1 MKKEPKLRMHHI
13 ELCVSDPNPVAELLH
28 NQLGLRFVGYRE
40 SAQCLQL
47 IFKMEKAT
55 FVVTTRKSLHCQPS
69 DNNNYPDIVFES
81 GLLKKPNKLEVT
93 RDLSEAWTLF
103 CCDSGFSSQERRAQH
118 VDSVFNVAI
127 EVVNIA
133 DCVNSIRDISQD
145 LVLQEVT
152 RCYDSDSELGYVD
165 YAVIKSCCG
174 NVVHTLVQK
183 SEYRGWFL
191 PGFYR
196 VNQDELR
203 ASGNLSANSGIITMS
218 HFDHF
223 TFACR
228 VGESNEIMDWY
239 ERAFGMKR
247 FITNRQ
253 DSELEGLVIGDDVG
267 LRLKV
272 MQFWKCSESGLIST
286 SSPTDDDAYDTL
298 YRNWESEPLKIV
310 IAESL
315 PNLTNTQIEGFIK
328 DHGGPGIQHVGLH
341 TSNMLET
348 VEVMTKNGVKFRH
361 PPPTYYTEFTLSL
374 FWHYIFV
381 RTQIGQLEVIKSVGE
396 NVKVLREYGI
406 LLDNEADV
414 FDSLENTS
422 EERYLMQIF
431 TYPVFNR
438 DTFFLE
444 VIQRKGAR
452 GFGVGNVTALARS
465 VNAFNQAKLLEM
477 QKMELSKANNKDE
490 S

>member
-1 MKKEPKLRMHHI
+1 MKLRMHHI
-13 ELCVSDPNPVAELLH
+13 ELCVADPNPVAELLH
-28 NQLGLRFVGYRE
+28 TQLGLRFVGYRE

-55 FVVTTRKSLHCQPS
+55 FIVTTRKNLQCQRN
-69 DNNNYPDIVFES
+69 DNNNYPDIVFGS
-81 GLLKKPNKLEVT
+81 GSPTKSDSSNLLELT
-93 RDLSEAWTLF
+93 RDVRESWTLF
-103 CCDSGFSSQERRAQH
+103 CCDDQDFSSQERKAQH

-127 EVVNIA
+127 EVVNVE
-133 DCVNSIRDISQD
+133 DCVNSIRNISKD
-145 LVLQEVT
+145 LVLKDVT
-152 RCYDSDSELGYVD
+152 RRFDSDPELGYVD

-183 SEYRGWFL
+183 SHYRGWFL
-191 PGFYR
+191 PGFYA
-196 VNQDELR
+196 VNQEEKP
-203 ASGNLSANSGIITMS
+203 ASDVKNSGIITMS

-228 VGESNEIMDWY
+228 VGESDEIMDWY

-286 SSPTDDDAYDTL
+286 SSHDDDDDVDDASNNIYSD
-298 YRNWESEPLKIV
+298 WESEPLKIV

-348 VEVMTKNGVKFRH
+348 VEVMTNNGVKFRH
-361 PPPTYYTEFTLSL
+361 PPPTYYTE
-374 FWHYIFV
+374 
-381 RTQIGQLEVIKSVGE
+381 IGQLDVIKSVGE
-396 NVKVLREYGI
+396 NVAVLREYGI

-414 FDSLENTS
+414 FDSLENST
-422 EERYLMQIF
+422 ENDDNDECYLMQIF

-477 QKMELSKANNKDE
+477 EKMMNVSSANTEKNEDE
-490 S
+490 SC